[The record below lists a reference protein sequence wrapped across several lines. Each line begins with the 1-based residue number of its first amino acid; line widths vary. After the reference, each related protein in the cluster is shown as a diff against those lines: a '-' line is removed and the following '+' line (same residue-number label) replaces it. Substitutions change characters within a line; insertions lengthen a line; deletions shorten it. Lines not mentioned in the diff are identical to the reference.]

1 MPHSCH
7 IALQLPY
14 DDAQLGRIL
23 QYATLL
29 APTALYR
36 HVWGVPGIYL
46 VEVRTG
52 GQILRTKA
60 VVLR

>member
-1 MPHSCH
+1 
-7 IALQLPY
+7 
-14 DDAQLGRIL
+14 L